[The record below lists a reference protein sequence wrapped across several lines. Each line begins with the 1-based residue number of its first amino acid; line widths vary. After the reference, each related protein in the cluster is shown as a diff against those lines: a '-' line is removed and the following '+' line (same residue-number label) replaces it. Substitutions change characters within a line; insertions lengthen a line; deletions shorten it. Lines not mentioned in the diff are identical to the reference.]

1 MADTVDVAIPVDAE
15 VAKHLDTPARREAVG
30 RYLSGL
36 LNDGR
41 VCNVLA
47 ATIAEPKREAH
58 ARSLTDEEVD
68 GELEAWRAKH
78 QD

>member
-36 LNDGR
+36 LKDGR
-41 VCNVLA
+41 VRDVLA
-47 ATIAEPKREAH
+47 AAIADARRAAH
-58 ARSLTDEEVD
+58 GRGLTDEEVD
-68 GELEAWRAKH
+68 AELEAWRA
-78 QD
+78 QRQT